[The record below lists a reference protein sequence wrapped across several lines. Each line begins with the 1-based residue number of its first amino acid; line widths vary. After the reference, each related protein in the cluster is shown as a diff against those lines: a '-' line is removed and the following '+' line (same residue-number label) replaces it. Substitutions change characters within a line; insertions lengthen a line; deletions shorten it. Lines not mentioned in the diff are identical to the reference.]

1 MKPLVV
7 DASVWVSALDRT
19 EPRSEASRAFLEAV
33 GARQRPIALPGHTEI
48 EVACALSRRLRDTGR
63 ARVIARQA
71 LDFPL
76 ITWHALTRR
85 MVRRA
90 VAIGT
95 RRFLRSGDA
104 VYAAVAEASGGEMVS
119 WDEEL
124 VERAGA
130 VTPKAWVGRHA
141 D

>member
-7 DASVWVSALDRT
+7 DANVWVSALDPT
-19 EPRSEASRAFLEAV
+19 EVRSDASRAFLGTV
-33 GARQRPIALPGHTEI
+33 GARRHPIALPEYAEI

-63 ARVIARQA
+63 GRLIARQA

-76 ITWHALTRR
+76 ITRHSLTRR

-90 VAIGT
+90 MAVGT

-104 VYAAVAEASGGEMVS
+104 LYAAVAEAVGGEIVS

-124 VERAGA
+124 VDRAGA
-130 VTPKAWVGRHA
+130 VTPEAWVARHA

>member
-7 DASVWVSALDRT
+7 DANVWVSALDRT
-19 EPRSEASRAFLEAV
+19 ELRSDVSRAFLQAV
-33 GARQRPIALPGHTEI
+33 GVCRHPIALPEFAEI
-48 EVACALSRRLRDTGR
+48 EIACALSRRLRNTEQGR
-63 ARVIARQA
+63 LIAHQA
-71 LDFPL
+71 LDFAP

-90 VAIGT
+90 VAAGT

-104 VYAAVAEASGGEMVS
+104 IYAAVAEAVGGEIVS

-124 VERAGA
+124 VNRAGA
-130 VTPKAWVGRHA
+130 VTPETWVARQA

>member
-1 MKPLVV
+1 MRPLVV
-7 DASVWVSALDRT
+7 DANVWVSALDPT
-19 EPRSEASRAFLEAV
+19 EVRSDASRAFLGAV
-33 GARQRPIALPGHTEI
+33 GARRHPIALPEYAEI

-63 ARVIARQA
+63 GRLIARQA

-90 VAIGT
+90 VAVGT

-104 VYAAVAEASGGEMVS
+104 LYAAVAEAVGGEIVS

-124 VERAGA
+124 VNRAGA
-130 VTPKAWVGRHA
+130 VTPEAWVARHA